1 MPGQLGK
8 RTTIGRLRH
17 RLKVQTLTESRDEFG
32 GRGAEEWVDEPG
44 TVRGEVE
51 PTGGRELFQN
61 GGVQAQA
68 THRVKMRYRALSPKQ
83 RLVWLDT
90 GIVLN
95 LVACPPS
102 VGTANLVEA
111 WCLAEA

>member
-8 RTTIGRLRH
+8 RLTIGRMRH
-17 RLKVQTLTESRDEFG
+17 RVQVQTLTESRDEFG
-32 GRGAEEWVDEPG
+32 GKAGDTWADG
-44 TVRGEVE
+44 DIVRAEVE

-68 THRVKMRYRALSPKQ
+68 THRVRMRYRALSPKQ

-90 GIVLN
+90 GTVLN
-95 LVACPPS
+95 VIACPPS
-102 VGTANLVEA
+102 VGTANFVEA
-111 WCLAEA
+111 WCVAEV